1 MNTAM
6 KTISSQRYIDEKIV
20 SEKIAAKDFEVA
32 VSPSFEVDGETFR
45 VVLDGHHSL
54 EAARQAGVSPT
65 YTEYTA
71 TEHDAIGLL
80 DAGDVETFLEVVH
93 MGDDYYDIETG
104 LTVW

>member
-1 MNTAM
+1 M
-6 KTISSQRYIDEKIV
+6 KTISSQRYIDEEIV
-20 SEKIAAKDFEVA
+20 SAKIAAEDFEVM
-32 VSPSFEVDGETFR
+32 VSPSFELEGEAFR

-80 DAGDVETFLEVVH
+80 DAGDIETFLEAVH
-93 MGDDYYDIETG
+93 MGDDYYDVETG
-104 LTVW
+104 FTAW